1 MRLNSPEAAIQE
13 VIGSESGA
21 LVASVW
27 LFDDS
32 AYAAGVR
39 RSVEELVAPR
49 FRNVIR
55 MGQLDGWKEASDAL
69 FAAGFHLAIQP
80 LTLMDQ
86 IPGLCFWVAE
96 DSEPRMVA
104 IRQSIMSF
112 NHAHPGTFRHVV
124 MVSGADLQRAL
135 ALQGVLKQEGAV
147 VLVSPDGAVAHTVDS
162 LAQASAA
169 YGYTTWRRYWEHPER
184 DLAKAMWRPAGE
196 GVVTLGLSVAR
207 INVEYH
213 AKRWQEKV
221 CWDQWQRW
229 LKPHKVPAG
238 TRPTTISLVELVR
251 HLLPEWY
258 LTFTEE
264 SKLPKLP
271 IATPDEAAR
280 IAYRSPAEKPTSTNW
295 WHKGEFRQW
304 MVRLRAHFDFL
315 GFVALANCG
324 RFVERRGRSLFSL
337 LTAPLRSFLAAPA
350 EPEGMLGVFRGRLQL
365 CINYARTLAQA
376 RIGEE
381 ALPRTSF
388 EQDWKLAARRV
399 SSIPHIAGAL
409 ARCGLIA
416 VGLAWL
422 VIGPWVWLG
431 IAKPLS
437 DPLLFY
443 VTWSSGI
450 VLAISVLGIIGH
462 HYYASVVAANSI
474 ERASGNAE
482 LRHLAGVGAL
492 AIDKVR
498 ESANELEKQLERR
511 VEELEQLEDEAKK
524 QASPASRDPA
534 LVAPDNLSLGAVDR
548 LIDPGFEGMR
558 GRVYAKVR
566 EKLAAPQNEQFI
578 EFDFRR
584 WQSVLAEEAVLAAR
598 ELVSQLYY
606 EDCAAA
612 ETDSDARLGALL
624 SNMVKEGGSPAL
636 PGVPVDPCA
645 SVVLFGRREL
655 WEPHRGKHDQ
665 IGFYPLRCR
674 DVLLLSVHTIP
685 VRGT

>member
-1 MRLNSPEAAIQE
+1 MRLNSPDAAIQE

-32 AYAAGVR
+32 AYASGVR
-39 RSVEELVAPR
+39 RHVEELIAPR

-55 MGQLDGWKEASDAL
+55 MGQLDGWKEATDPL

-80 LTLMDQ
+80 LTLMEQ

-96 DSEPRMVA
+96 GSEPHLAA
-104 IRQSIMSF
+104 ITRDITAFDQ
-112 NHAHPGTFRHVV
+112 AHPGTFWHVV
-124 MVSGADLQRAL
+124 MVSGTDVPRARAIQTL
-135 ALQGVLKQEGAV
+135 LKQKGAV
-147 VLVSPDGAVAHTVDS
+147 VLVSPDGAVKHTIDS

-169 YGYTTWRRYWEHPER
+169 YGFTAWCRYWEHPER

-196 GVVTLGLSVAR
+196 GVLTLGLSVAR
-207 INVEYH
+207 VNVEYH
-213 AKRWQEKV
+213 TKRWQEKL

-238 TRPTTISLVELVR
+238 TRPTTTSLVELVR

-271 IATPDEAAR
+271 IATPDEAVG
-280 IAYRSPAEKPTSTNW
+280 IAYRSPAEKPTSMNW

-304 MVRLRAHFDFL
+304 MVRLRAHVDFL
-315 GFVALANCG
+315 GFVALANCR
-324 RFVERRGRSLFSL
+324 RFVERRARSLFSL
-337 LTAPLRSFLAAPA
+337 LTAPLRSFLSVPA

-381 ALPRTSF
+381 AVPRTSF

-422 VIGPWVWLG
+422 VVGPWVWLG

-450 VLAISVLGIIGH
+450 VLVISVLGIIGH

-474 ERASGNAE
+474 ERASRNAE

-498 ESANELEKQLERR
+498 GAANELEKQLERR
-511 VEELEQLEDEAKK
+511 AEELERLQDEARK
-524 QASPASRDPA
+524 QANPAPRDPA
-534 LVAPDNLSLGAVDR
+534 TVAPDNLSLGAVDR
-548 LIDPGFEGMR
+548 LIDPGFEAMR
-558 GRVYAKVR
+558 GRAYANLR
-566 EKLAAPQNEQFI
+566 GKLPAPQNDQFI
-578 EFDFRR
+578 EFDYPR
-584 WQSVLAEEAVLAAR
+584 WQSVLAEEAGSEAR
-598 ELVSQLYY
+598 EQVTLLHY
-606 EDCAAA
+606 EDCAAH
-612 ETDSDARLGALL
+612 ESDSESRLSALL
-624 SNMVKEGGSPAL
+624 SNLVKEGGSPAL

-674 DVLLLSVHTIP
+674 DLLLLSVHTIP
-685 VRGT
+685 S